1 MVVLSVILQN
11 TEEKCRNVQIRLESM
26 DSLPFSAEHSETL
39 FNKLQTIIASISR
52 SKKKIMV
59 RTEKGKELSTNAH
72 NIATELENMISKM
85 GNPNIDTE
93 PSDNT
98 IALIAQLE
106 KEVSKIET
114 YWKMYEAAIT

>member
-1 MVVLSVILQN
+1 MSVILQN
-11 TEEKCRNVQIRLESM
+11 TEEKCRNVQTLLESM

-39 FNKLQTIIASISR
+39 FNKLQTIIASVSR
-52 SKKKIMV
+52 SKKKVMV

-72 NIATELENMISKM
+72 HIATELENTISKM
-85 GNPNIDTE
+85 GNPNADTE
-93 PSDNT
+93 SSDNA
-98 IALIAQLE
+98 IALITQLE